1 MSKKKSS
8 YFKPSTS
15 QRESA
20 LKAVIQSELEKQ
32 HSAGI
37 AQGAYAVCQ
46 VVLSQAKDDSKSAE
60 ERLQN
65 IIAFCSICTDP
76 SKAEEKRK
84 VPNA

>member
-8 YFKPSTS
+8 YFKPNAS
-15 QRESA
+15 QREA
-20 LKAVIQSELEKQ
+20 TLTATIRSELEKQ

-37 AQGAYAVCQ
+37 AQGAYAMCQ

-65 IIAFCSICTDP
+65 IVEFCSICIDP
-76 SKAEEKRK
+76 KKAAEKRK
-84 VPNA
+84 ISNA

>member
-8 YFKPSTS
+8 YFKTNAALTAAIRGELGR
-15 QRESA
+15 QRN
-20 LKAVIQSELEKQ
+20 
-32 HSAGI
+32 AGL
-37 AQGAYAVCQ
+37 AQGAYAMCQ
-46 VVLSQAKDDSKSAE
+46 VILSKAKDDSKSSE

-65 IIAFCSICTDP
+65 IIEFCSICTDP